1 MPLPICV
8 IGDSYAMAGPK
19 WPVFCIGELYILDR
33 KTDAKILSVHLVND
47 FWMQATYL
55 RKAPVPSFI
64 GELLRP
70 DDFIIATKVGPCNVT
85 SLFFIDK
92 VFPLYFGCWEQA

>member
-55 RKAPVPSFI
+55 RNDH
-64 GELLRP
+64 GNC
-70 DDFIIATKVGPCNVT
+70 GPPGLIRHPKCTVHILENEHLTISHV
-85 SLFFIDK
+85 
-92 VFPLYFGCWEQA
+92 